1 MPNNGSEI
9 GGLSEPSGTTPL
21 KGSVTVVCLVGLCKQ
36 CHVMGPEH
44 FLDRAVTLKLP
55 FEAPSRSFFDR
66 LDIFSTTIDLKNTL
80 AQILLGLG
88 HPNINLHSN
97 QKET

>member
-1 MPNNGSEI
+1 MSFFHGLFNGE
-9 GGLSEPSGTTPL
+9 EPGVAPL
-21 KGSVTVVCLVGLCKQ
+21 PPCSVMVVCLVGLCKQ
-36 CHVMGPEH
+36 CLVRGRVH
-44 FLDRAVTLKLP
+44 FWGRVVTVKLP